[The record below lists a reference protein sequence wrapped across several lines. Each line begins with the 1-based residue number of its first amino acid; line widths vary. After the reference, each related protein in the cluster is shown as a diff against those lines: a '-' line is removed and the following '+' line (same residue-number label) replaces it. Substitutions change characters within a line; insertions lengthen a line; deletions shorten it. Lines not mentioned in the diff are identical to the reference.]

1 MTHRI
6 KKTPAEYPM
15 FAVRLTVEQ
24 KAMLNALV
32 EGVRDALNRKNSPNE
47 KLWMK
52 NDVVYQALLMGLPLL
67 KKSAGRKG

>member
-1 MTHRI
+1 
-6 KKTPAEYPM
+6 M